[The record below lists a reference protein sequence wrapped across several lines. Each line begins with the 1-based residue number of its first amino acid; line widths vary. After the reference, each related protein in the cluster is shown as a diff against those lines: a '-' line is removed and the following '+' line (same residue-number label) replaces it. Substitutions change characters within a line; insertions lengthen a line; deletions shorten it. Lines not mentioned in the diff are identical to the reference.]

1 MTGTTCRVPDE
12 WLLGGRHAILLDR
25 EVRTALSK
33 VNLIMRIIQLF
44 LLDRNAVSCI
54 KDANA
59 GKEPTDEKRKT
70 LLERL
75 RNLDQI
81 GVRISPL
88 LSIIEGEKGR
98 ADTAEEKAACVLKE
112 AGALE
117 RFYRNAQVD
126 SQLLRDTVDLASET
140 FAGCIEEFWGLREE
154 FLNFAFPQL
163 GGGVPKEKRSAIEA
177 KLIAEARRIGLQ
189 AGDPALMLNLAALYG
204 GRAARELL
212 KPTKMK
218 LYNALSDLHVVSRLG
233 LFLATARKLRATL
246 SIEVVTLDQGL
257 DGVLRGIELV
267 DQTPGEGGALKH
279 HVRYSASLFDEL
291 SRDEAL
297 DVTERVLT
305 AYDVS
310 VV

>member
-1 MTGTTCRVPDE
+1 MPSCGQVD
-12 WLLGGRHAILLDR
+12 
-25 EVRTALSK
+25 
-33 VNLIMRIIQLF
+33 LIMRIIKLF

-59 GKEPTDEKRKT
+59 GKEPVDEKKRN

-75 RNLDQI
+75 RNLDQV
-81 GVRISPL
+81 GLRISPL

-98 ADTAEEKAACVLKE
+98 ADTVEEKAACVFKE

-117 RFYRNAQVD
+117 LFYRNAQVD
-126 SQLLRDTVDLASET
+126 SELLRDNVGLTSET
-140 FAGCIEEFWGLREE
+140 FAGRIEEFWGLREE

-163 GGGVPKEKRSAIEA
+163 GGGVPKEKRAAIEA
-177 KLIAEARRIGLQ
+177 MLIAEARRIGLQ

-212 KPTKMK
+212 KPTKTK
-218 LYNALSDLHVVSRLG
+218 LYNALSDLHVISRLG
-233 LFLATARKLRATL
+233 LMLAVARKLQTTL

-257 DGVLRGIELV
+257 DGVLRSIELV
-267 DQTPGEGGALKH
+267 DQTPAKGGALKH

-291 SRDEAL
+291 SRDEAI
-297 DVTERVLT
+297 DVMERVLA
-305 AYDVS
+305 AYSAPGV
-310 VV
+310 